1 MFLEESGSTVVNKPV
16 APIETTKVDSSGGGN
31 ITKVSIYLHIKSS
44 LMKKGNGPSHHWVVI
59 RLVNTVIHDFR

>member
-31 ITKVSIYLHIKSS
+31 ISKLSISLHIKTL
-44 LMKKGNGPSHHWVVI
+44 LMKEGENP
-59 RLVNTVIHDFR
+59 